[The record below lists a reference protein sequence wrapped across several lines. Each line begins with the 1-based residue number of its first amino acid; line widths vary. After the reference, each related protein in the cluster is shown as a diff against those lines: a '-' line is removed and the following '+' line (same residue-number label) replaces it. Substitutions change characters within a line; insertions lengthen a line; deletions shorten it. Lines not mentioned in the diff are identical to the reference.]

1 MCEYDVGVDVFVGEK
16 VTVLLQYCAGVP
28 GTRGLIN

>member
-16 VTVLLQYCAGVP
+16 VTVLQYYSIVLVFRA
-28 GTRGLIN
+28 REA